1 MTKKTEKLTY
11 IVAASVNGDFTRTI
25 MRDTTGQRYVFAI
38 PEGVSVKVN
47 DIIIAHSKEGKM
59 YFATVVAF
67 KEATD
72 VNEEVKSGIR
82 FKNLKEFD
90 AVADF
95 SRQQAVVDKT
105 IRLAEIKA
113 KLVEA
118 KTKAQDIAELKE
130 MATSLGGEFVDLA
143 KEYEELSK

>member
-11 IVAASVNGDFTRTI
+11 VVAASVNGDFTRAV

-47 DIIIAHSKEGKM
+47 DIIIAHSSEGKM

-95 SRQQAVVDKT
+95 SRQQTVVDKT
-105 IRLAEIKA
+105 IRLAEIK
-113 KLVEA
+113 
-118 KTKAQDIAELKE
+118 E
-130 MATSLGGEFVDLA
+130 MAATLGNEFVDLA